1 MEGSETGQP
10 TVLVVDDEKM
20 IIKSLSRL
28 LKMKGLDVVT
38 AASAKGALALM
49 EKREIALVLSD
60 YNMPDM
66 NGLDLMIEI
75 RMKYPDTVRIMLT
88 AFSEQHLMQTAINRG
103 EIYRFFTK
111 PWDEKE
117 LMSAV
122 TSGLVRHQH
131 VRDEKKHLVEQRE
144 ALVFAREQLL
154 QEKERMLLD
163 QERFMRER
171 EKILLAL
178 ERSNIETVTA
188 IAEAIELKDIYT
200 RGHCTRVRNYALR
213 LAREIDLP
221 SELLM
226 DLSYGALLH
235 DCGKIGISEEILLKP
250 GKLDRQQRQRIEEHP
265 VKGYHLTC
273 SVHHLKTAS
282 IFIRQHHERWDG
294 EGYPDGLKGD
304 EIHVCSRI
312 VAIADTF
319 DAMTSDRSYRKG
331 MTTTKAR
338 DILLACKGTQF
349 DPMLVDRFV
358 SLLDCIGIEKMAED
372 LLSPCSDTG
381 KGEISI

>member
-1 MEGSETGQP
+1 MEVCKTGQP

-20 IIKSLSRL
+20 IVKSLSRFL
-28 LKMKGLDVVT
+28 RMNELDVVT
-38 AASAKGALALM
+38 ATSAKEALAII
-49 EKREIALVLSD
+49 EKQEIALVLSD

-88 AFSEQHLMQTAINRG
+88 AFSEQRLMQTAINRG

-111 PWDEKE
+111 PWHEDE

-122 TSGLVRHQH
+122 TSGLVRYQH
-131 VRDEKKHLVEQRE
+131 IRGEKKYLLEQRE
-144 ALVFAREQLL
+144 AIVIAREKLV
-154 QEKERMLLD
+154 QEKERMLMD
-163 QERFMRER
+163 HERFMRER
-171 EKILLAL
+171 EQILSAL
-178 ERSNIETVTA
+178 KRSNMETITA

-213 LAREIDLP
+213 LAREIDL
-221 SELLM
+221 SSDMLM

-250 GKLDRQQRQRIEEHP
+250 GMLDQQQRQRIEEHP

-273 SVHHLKTAS
+273 SIHHLKTAS
-282 IFIRQHHERWDG
+282 IFIRQHHEQWNG
-294 EGYPDGLKGD
+294 NGYPDGLKRD

-312 VAIADTF
+312 IAIADAF

-331 MTTTKAR
+331 MSTTKAR
-338 DILLACKGTQF
+338 TILFECKGTQF

-372 LLSPCSDTG
+372 
-381 KGEISI
+381 I